1 MGFTK
6 RQIDKDKILTIL
18 NESGL
23 QTLISVIRKPD
34 ALFIEDEFSEKV
46 CDVIKNTEDNLI
58 LVKLLEKTDLYGTNG
73 TKILR

>member
-6 RQIDKDKILTIL
+6 RIINKDKIMTIL

-23 QTLISVIRKPD
+23 QTLISVVRKPD

-46 CDVIKNTEDNLI
+46 CDIIKNTEDNLI
-58 LVKLLEKTDLYGTNG
+58 LVKLLEKTDLYGTND
-73 TKILR
+73 TEIL

>member
-6 RQIDKDKILTIL
+6 RIINKDKIMTIL

-23 QTLISVIRKPD
+23 QTLIAVVRKPD

-46 CDVIKNTEDNLI
+46 CDIIKNTEDNLI
-58 LVKLLEKTDLYGTNG
+58 LVKLLEKTDLYGTND
-73 TKILR
+73 TEI

>member
-6 RQIDKDKILTIL
+6 RIINKDKIMTIL

-23 QTLISVIRKPD
+23 QTLISVVRKPD

-46 CDVIKNTEDNLI
+46 CDIIKNTGDNLI
-58 LVKLLEKTDLYGTNG
+58 LVKLLEKTDLYGTND
-73 TKILR
+73 TEI

>member
-6 RQIDKDKILTIL
+6 RHINKDKIMTII

-23 QTLISVIRKPD
+23 QTLIAVVRKPD

-46 CDVIKNTEDNLI
+46 CDIIKNTEDKLI
-58 LVKLLEKTDLYGTNG
+58 LVKLLEKTDLYGKNDTE
-73 TKILR
+73 I

>member
-6 RQIDKDKILTIL
+6 RIINKDKIMTIL

-23 QTLISVIRKPD
+23 QTLISVVRKPD

-46 CDVIKNTEDNLI
+46 CDIIKNTEDNLI
-58 LVKLLEKTDLYGTNG
+58 LVKLLEKTDLYGTND
-73 TKILR
+73 TEI